1 MIPIHHRIFL
11 TIPNV
16 SMSNTTT
23 TQQCEQLS
31 LTSPVSI
38 LMIISYC
45 LGIIS
50 IFYIAGV
57 KIYKRMNPPSSK
69 IIQNSSNI
77 VQKALAPTPP
87 VVIDEE
93 PSQVVDNI
101 DDVIQT
107 MNSAL
112 QAITVMVRTVKN

>member
-1 MIPIHHRIFL
+1 
-11 TIPNV
+11 
-16 SMSNTTT
+16 MSNTTT

-50 IFYIAGV
+50 ISYLAGV